1 MRIIGMRLL
10 ALTMLAI
17 GTVSMAA
24 PAAAVPFDNYPI
36 CLRVFGDPTYTEC
49 RYATLGQCKQSAS
62 GRGAECFINPYFAS
76 VEGPVGS
83 RHHHRHHRV

>member
-1 MRIIGMRLL
+1 MRIL

-24 PAAAVPFDNYPI
+24 PAAGQPYDNYPI

-49 RYATLGQCKQSAS
+49 RYVTLGQCKESAS

-76 VEGPVGS
+76 AEGPAGP
-83 RHHHRHHRV
+83 RHHRRRHHV